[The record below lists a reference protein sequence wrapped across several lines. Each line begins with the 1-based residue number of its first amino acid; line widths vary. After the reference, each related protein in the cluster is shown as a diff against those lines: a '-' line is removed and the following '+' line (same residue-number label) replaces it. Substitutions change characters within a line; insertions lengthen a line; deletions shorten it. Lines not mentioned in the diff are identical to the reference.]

1 MHQLKK
7 ERVDEDEEEEME
19 LDDDDDPSTKNNQPA
34 PTGMYYLI
42 LDTIKPL
49 TMNLMCKRGARGS
62 SAAFYATPLYKFT
75 ARSYWW
81 CTGSIISTVRRH
93 CKHLLA
99 YIDDILARYQG
110 FQSTLV
116 AQSPTLS
123 PTGAKMKM
131 AQVYFDT
138 AELASVAKEALDGF
152 SLKKGWKMTV
162 AYF

>member
-1 MHQLKK
+1 MRQEDPYFTPKAKAIQNGDDSHQNGIGKRARDYDESNDMHQLKK

-75 ARSYWW
+75 ARSY
-81 CTGSIISTVRRH
+81 
-93 CKHLLA
+93 
-99 YIDDILARYQG
+99 
-110 FQSTLV
+110 
-116 AQSPTLS
+116 
-123 PTGAKMKM
+123 
-131 AQVYFDT
+131 
-138 AELASVAKEALDGF
+138 
-152 SLKKGWKMTV
+152 
-162 AYF
+162 